1 MSNINIDE
9 NNIVLALMSG
19 KISIEEFIAWCE
31 EENKKQ
37 EKEKKE
43 WEP

>member
-1 MSNINIDE
+1 MSNTNLDE
-9 NNIVLALMSG
+9 NSIVLALMSG

-31 EENKKQ
+31 EDKKKQ
-37 EKEKKE
+37 EEEKKE

>member
-1 MSNINIDE
+1 MSNANLDE
-9 NNIVLALMSG
+9 NSVVLALMSG

-31 EENKKQ
+31 EDKKKR
-37 EKEKKE
+37 EEEKKE